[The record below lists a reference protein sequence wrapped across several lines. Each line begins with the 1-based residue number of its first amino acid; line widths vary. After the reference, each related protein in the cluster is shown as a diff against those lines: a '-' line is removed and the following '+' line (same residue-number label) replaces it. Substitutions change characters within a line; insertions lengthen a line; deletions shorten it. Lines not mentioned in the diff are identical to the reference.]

1 LWGGECVC
9 WLQVVLNGVSPLTE
23 CVNYMSVAKQY
34 SIKQTIF
41 KQLLFLLPS
50 FLAWSNLPANSQP
63 VGSGVTNGV
72 FNSLDLIG
80 APDITYPDVNGIGT
94 NQLNFSFPSFDPNFF
109 KFDGT
114 SFENVQVGQTFV
126 LGTLSYKNGI
136 GFIDGGLPGRIGASY
151 TSELA
156 VSSSSSTTTP
166 FDFNQ
171 ILTEQIRLEIT
182 PNFLLVDGLIAEAT
196 PEQQADILYF
206 PNRPELGS
214 FRIYENST
222 GTVEVLGRFG
232 SLELAG
238 FGNAISG
245 GFVDPTI
252 DPIPT
257 APAVSVPESRNIAG
271 LLAISIV
278 GAASTLKRQLKPSQ
292 LTEKETTK
300 VS

>member
-1 LWGGECVC
+1 
-9 WLQVVLNGVSPLTE
+9 
-23 CVNYMSVAKQY
+23 MSVAKQY

-94 NQLNFSFPSFDPNFF
+94 NQLNFSFPSFDSNFF

-126 LGTLSYKNGI
+126 LGTLSYKNGL
-136 GFIDGGLPGRIGASY
+136 GFIGGH

-171 ILTEQIRLEIT
+171 ILTEQIRLELT
-182 PNFLLVDGLIAEAT
+182 PNFLLVDGVIFDAT

-232 SLELAG
+232 SLQLAG

-278 GAASTLKRQLKPSQ
+278 GAASTLKRKLKPSQ
-292 LTEKETTK
+292 STEKETTK

>member
-1 LWGGECVC
+1 MRG
-9 WLQVVLNGVSPLTE
+9 
-23 CVNYMSVAKQY
+23 
-34 SIKQTIF
+34 
-41 KQLLFLLPS
+41 QL
-50 FLAWSNLPANSQP
+50 
-63 VGSGVTNGV
+63 
-72 FNSLDLIG
+72 
-80 APDITYPDVNGIGT
+80 T
-94 NQLNFSFPSFDPNFF
+94 NQLDFSFPNFDPNFF

-151 TSELA
+151 TSELK

-166 FDFNQ
+166 FNFNQ
-171 ILTEQIRLEIT
+171 FLIEQIRLDIT
-182 PNFLLVDGLIAEAT
+182 YNFILVDGLISRDIT
-196 PEQQADILYF
+196 PEQAADILYF

-252 DPIPT
+252 DPIPN
-257 APAVSVPESRNIAG
+257 APAVAVSESGNIAG

-278 GAASTLKRQLKPSQ
+278 GAASTLKRKLKPSKS
-292 LTEKETTK
+292 TEKETTK
-300 VS
+300 VG

>member
-1 LWGGECVC
+1 M
-9 WLQVVLNGVSPLTE
+9 N
-23 CVNYMSVAKQY
+23 VAKQY
-34 SIKQTIF
+34 SIRQTVF

-50 FLAWSNLPANSQP
+50 FLTWSNLPANSQT

-72 FNSLDLIG
+72 FNSLELTG
-80 APDITYPDVNGIGT
+80 SPNITNPDVNGIGT
-94 NQLNFSFPSFDPNFF
+94 DQLDFSFPNFDPNFF
-109 KFDGT
+109 RFDGT
-114 SFENVQVGQTFV
+114 SFENVQPGQTFV

-136 GFIDGGLPGRIGASY
+136 AFIDGGLQGTQIGASY
-151 TSELA
+151 TSELE

-171 ILTEQIRLEIT
+171 ILTEQIRLDVT
-182 PNFLLVDGLIAEAT
+182 YNALVVNGLISAAT
-196 PEQQADILYF
+196 PEQAADILYF

-214 FRIYENST
+214 FRIFENST
-222 GTVEVLGRFG
+222 GTVEILGRFG

-257 APAVSVPESRNIAG
+257 DVAVPEPENIAG

-278 GAASTLKRQLKPSQ
+278 GAASTLKCKLKPSK
-292 LTEKETTK
+292 LIEKETTK
-300 VS
+300 VG